1 MIRIS
6 KLTDYALV
14 ILAMIANAPTA
25 LFQAREVANKTHIAL
40 PTISKLLK
48 NLTKKEFL
56 QSVRGKQGGYRL
68 NIDPKQISV
77 ASLIAAL
84 EGPLAITEC
93 SKGRHFC
100 LTESNCSI
108 RAPWV
113 YINKVMT
120 DALESITLA
129 DLIDPEFPNSF
140 PTSKQ
145 LTAEQFTAQQS
156 TVKYL
161 TVKPMNNGELL
172 HVK

>member
-68 NIDPKQISV
+68 NIDPETNFCCVFNS
-77 ASLIAAL
+77 
-84 EGPLAITEC
+84 C
-93 SKGRHFC
+93 S
-100 LTESNCSI
+100 
-108 RAPWV
+108 
-113 YINKVMT
+113 
-120 DALESITLA
+120 
-129 DLIDPEFPNSF
+129 
-140 PTSKQ
+140 
-145 LTAEQFTAQQS
+145 
-156 TVKYL
+156 
-161 TVKPMNNGELL
+161 
-172 HVK
+172 

>member
-1 MIRIS
+1 
-6 KLTDYALV
+6 
-14 ILAMIANAPTA
+14 
-25 LFQAREVANKTHIAL
+25 
-40 PTISKLLK
+40 
-48 NLTKKEFL
+48 
-56 QSVRGKQGGYRL
+56 
-68 NIDPKQISV
+68 
-77 ASLIAAL
+77 
-84 EGPLAITEC
+84 
-93 SKGRHFC
+93 
-100 LTESNCSI
+100 
-108 RAPWV
+108 
-113 YINKVMT
+113 MT